1 MTQIIVNVED
11 VSLLAELKRAIM
23 MLRGVGSI
31 TERTDN
37 TTVSNETTLRAMDD
51 AKAGNT
57 IKCSSLEEYLKAI
70 E

>member
-31 TERTDN
+31 TERIDGA
-37 TTVSNETTLRAMDD
+37 TVSNETTLRAMED

-57 IKCSSLEEYLKAI
+57 IKCSSFEEYLKAVQ
-70 E
+70 